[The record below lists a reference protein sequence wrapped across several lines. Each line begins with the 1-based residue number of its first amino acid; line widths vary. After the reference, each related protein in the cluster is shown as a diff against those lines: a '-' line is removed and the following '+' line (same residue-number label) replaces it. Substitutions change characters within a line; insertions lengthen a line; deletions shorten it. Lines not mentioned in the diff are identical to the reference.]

1 MTALLVIIYVAFIS
15 LGLPDSLLGAAWPV
29 MRADL
34 SVPLAAAGILS
45 MIVSFGTIVSS
56 LMSNRL
62 VRRFGT
68 GRITV
73 VSVFMTAAALLGFSF
88 APSLWVLCLL
98 AVPLGLGAGSIDAA
112 LNNFVA
118 LHYSARQMSFLHCF
132 WGIGVTVS
140 PIIMAACIAGV
151 GWRGGY
157 RIVSGLQFALFA
169 ALVCTMRLWRR
180 AEGRGAQAGGE
191 EAVFVSN
198 REALRLRGIAFALLT
213 FLLYCGAET
222 TTGLWMASYLAEYRG
237 LEKATAAAWGSCF
250 FAGITVGRVLSGL
263 LATRLSSC
271 RQIRLGG
278 LVMLAGAVL
287 LLLPVQFALP
297 GLLLLGVGGG
307 PIYPCMIHETPRRF
321 GRDASQAA
329 MGLQMAVAYVG
340 STFLPPLLGAIAG
353 ATTLLLIPV
362 ALLCLTA
369 VMFVCSELV
378 ERFIR
383 RDARRA

>member
-34 SVPLAAAGILS
+34 SAPLAAAGILS

-151 GWRGGY
+151 G
-157 RIVSGLQFALFA
+157 
-169 ALVCTMRLWRR
+169 
-180 AEGRGAQAGGE
+180 
-191 EAVFVSN
+191 
-198 REALRLRGIAFALLT
+198 
-213 FLLYCGAET
+213 
-222 TTGLWMASYLAEYRG
+222 
-237 LEKATAAAWGSCF
+237 
-250 FAGITVGRVLSGL
+250 
-263 LATRLSSC
+263 
-271 RQIRLGG
+271 
-278 LVMLAGAVL
+278 
-287 LLLPVQFALP
+287 
-297 GLLLLGVGGG
+297 
-307 PIYPCMIHETPRRF
+307 
-321 GRDASQAA
+321 
-329 MGLQMAVAYVG
+329 
-340 STFLPPLLGAIAG
+340 
-353 ATTLLLIPV
+353 
-362 ALLCLTA
+362 
-369 VMFVCSELV
+369 
-378 ERFIR
+378 
-383 RDARRA
+383 

>member
-34 SVPLAAAGILS
+34 SAPLAAAGILS

-73 VSVFMTAAALLGFSF
+73 VSVLMTAAALLGFSL
-88 APSLWVLCLL
+88 APSLWALCLL

-157 RIVSGLQFALFA
+157 RVVSGLQFALFA
-169 ALVCTMRLWRR
+169 ALACTMRLWKLAVRSEQA
-180 AEGRGAQAGGE
+180 AEEPA
-191 EAVFVSN
+191 FVSN

-263 LATRLSSC
+263 LAARLSSC
-271 RQIRLGG
+271 AQIRIGG
-278 LVMLAGAVL
+278 LIMLAGALL
-287 LLLPVQFALP
+287 LLLPVAFALP

-353 ATTLLLIPV
+353 ATTLRLIPIV
-362 ALLCLTA
+362 LLGLTA
-369 VMFVCSELV
+369 GMFVCSELV
-378 ERFIR
+378 ERFLR
-383 RDARRA
+383 RDAPRA